1 MAQMGRLVCRIGEN
15 RPGAEQSRA
24 PPGAGRAGGSPGS
37 PGGREAETAAGHG
50 LQEPQ
55 AGPQPRPHTPSLRN
69 PDPGF
74 RGHEGGSKS
83 SF

>member
-1 MAQMGRLVCRIGEN
+1 MAQMGRLVCRRGEN

-24 PPGAGRAGGSPGS
+24 PPGAGWVGGGTRSA
-37 PGGREAETAAGHG
+37 GGREAETAAGHG

-55 AGPQPRPHTPSLRN
+55 AGPQPRPRAPSLRS

-74 RGHEGGSKS
+74 RGHAGGPKS